1 MGILWKMNGGYLQYV
16 PRVLA
21 REKLGVA
28 EIGEEG
34 EGGRVESILR
44 ERMPVALFSIFYPI

>member
-1 MGILWKMNGGYLQYV
+1 MNGGYLQYV

-34 EGGRVESILR
+34 QGGRVESILR